1 MRGGHMPAMSDI
13 TRSVAFCRAIRE
25 AVGDRADLLLALA
38 EALWGIGGEPSLAEA
53 FGLYDRVARTVPE
66 GSASWWLCQVRRL
79 QILDRVGRSRE
90 SIAPRVARLKAL
102 DAGLGGPS
110 FSATLLELAARHE

>member
-1 MRGGHMPAMSDI
+1 VLSRALV
-13 TRSVAFCRAIRE
+13 VAGMHEQAAASARRAVGAR
-25 AVGDRADLLLALA
+25 GDRADLLLALA